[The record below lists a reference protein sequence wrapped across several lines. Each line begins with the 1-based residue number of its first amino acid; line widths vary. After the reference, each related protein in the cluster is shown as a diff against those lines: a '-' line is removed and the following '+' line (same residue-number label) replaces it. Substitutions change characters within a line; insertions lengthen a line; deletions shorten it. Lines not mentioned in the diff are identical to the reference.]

1 MSNGQ
6 EMTFDWDRGMFVPLD
21 REAIRQSDH
30 VIRNN
35 QQNADTLHRIQ
46 QNDASLQVLQVGC
59 DIEINET
66 PIGDGKFT
74 VPCITGDS
82 SEYSTLGEAV
92 ATNEHIKKLKVHVLG
107 HPLDIE
113 ESGFFDGLKLNTSI
127 NNLEL
132 HCAEGVGLASVSKFG
147 RLAHE
152 ILKKYQENNNLTQL
166 VIHNAATRS
175 DESSDI
181 LCHALRTCTNLTSV
195 TLDNRIGNNNYN
207 IDPRE
212 IASILEDPNCNIHYL
227 SLENNDIDIGCAT
240 IIANSLASNTKLVH
254 LNLQNNGL
262 EEGIEDVF
270 SRLLCNASTIN
281 DTYSSNHT
289 LEKLVYRRLR
299 SHGTLL
305 VSLLKLNRITNK
317 GHVAIKKILRYHPN
331 IDMEQ
336 LFEWGSDGERSLKAL
351 PYVIDWFERAE
362 KAVDHD
368 DESVVSSDDSSDY
381 SDSDDSSSSSEEED
395 DDYDYQV
402 EKRKLAAIYQFAL
415 AMPVLFIPTFNKKRK
430 LVS

>member
-21 REAIRQSDH
+21 LEAIRQSDQ
-30 VIRNN
+30 VVKNN
-35 QQNADTLHRIQ
+35 QQNADTLHKIQ
-46 QNDASLQVLQVGC
+46 QNDASLRVLQVGC
-59 DIEINET
+59 DIERNEI

-82 SEYSTLGEAV
+82 SEYSTLGAAV

-181 LCHALRTCTNLTSV
+181 LCHTLRTCTNLTSV
-195 TLDNRIGNNNYN
+195 TLDNCIGNQNCN

-227 SLENNDIDIGCAT
+227 SLKNNDIDIWRAT
-240 IIANSLASNTKLVH
+240 IIANSLASNTKLTH

-262 EEGIEDVF
+262 EEGSIEDVF

-289 LEKLVYRRLR
+289 LKKLVYRRLR

-305 VSLLKLNRITNK
+305 VSLLKLNRVTNK
-317 GHVAIKKILRYHPN
+317 GHVAIKKILQHHPN

-336 LFEWGSDGERSLKAL
+336 LFEWGSEDERNLMAL

-362 KAVDHD
+362 KAVEHD
-368 DESVVSSDDSSDY
+368 DESVVSDDSSDY
-381 SDSDDSSSSSEEED
+381 SDSDDSSSSS

-402 EKRKLAAIYQFAL
+402 EKRKLTAIYEFAL

-430 LVS
+430 MIS